1 MKIFFILLL
10 LVSSSCSVM
19 MASKRD
25 GVEIDSIQNIENRSQ
40 MIALG
45 AETTSSLYNDEGEL
59 VETYKILQE
68 KGSLAR
74 AIMHGLLDISTAFIW
89 EFAGTPIE
97 STLCQKK
104 FISIK
109 VTYDSHDKIKKME
122 LF

>member
-1 MKIFFILLL
+1 
-10 LVSSSCSVM
+10 
-19 MASKRD
+19 
-25 GVEIDSIQNIENRSQ
+25 